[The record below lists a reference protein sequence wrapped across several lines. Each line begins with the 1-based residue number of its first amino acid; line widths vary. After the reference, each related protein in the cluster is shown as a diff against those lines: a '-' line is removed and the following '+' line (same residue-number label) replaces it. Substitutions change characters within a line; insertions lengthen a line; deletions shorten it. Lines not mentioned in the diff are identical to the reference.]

1 MDLRHAADSGLGD
14 FLFQLPNGPLTREER
29 VRQLEEAV
37 TQGRIKEDD
46 LDRVMTRLLEEL
58 QRTS

>member
-1 MDLRHAADSGLGD
+1 MDLRPAAESGLSD
-14 FLFQLPNGPLTREER
+14 FLFQLPNGPLTHQER
-29 VRQLEEAV
+29 VRQLEEAIAHG
-37 TQGRIKEDD
+37 QIKEAD

>member
-1 MDLRHAADSGLGD
+1 MDLRHAADSGLGE
-14 FLFQLPNGPLTREER
+14 FLFELPNGPLTRAER
-29 VRQLEEAV
+29 VRQLEEAIAE
-37 TQGRIKEDD
+37 GRIKEDD